1 MMHYSKSENLEQEL
15 TKDDLPFHDCIPK
28 NSKDFLWMQV
38 KGGTKVR
45 NVVEYVHSSLNKG
58 EYRMLVW
65 SGSGGGVVK
74 TISCAEI
81 LKQRQPLYQVTRMSY
96 TNVEE
101 YWKPQMNGLEEI
113 IVKRRIPAIHI
124 LMSIDKLNKNIEGFQ
139 DSSTSTD
146 FWRDNQKQQP
156 KNHSATALS
165 ASKNLSI
172 VDKAHPH

>member
-1 MMHYSKSENLEQEL
+1 MMHYSKAENLEQEL
-15 TKDDLPFHDCIPK
+15 TINDLPFDDFIPK
-28 NSKDFLWMQV
+28 NSKNFLWMQV

-65 SGSGGGVVK
+65 SGSGGGVIK

-81 LKQRQPLYQVTRMSY
+81 LKQQQPLYQVTRMAY
-96 TNVEE
+96 TDVEE
-101 YWKPQMNGLEEI
+101 YWKPQINGLEEI

-124 LMSIDKLNKNIEGFQ
+124 LMSIDKLNENIEGFQ
-139 DSSTSTD
+139 NSNTRTD

-156 KNHSATALS
+156 KFHSAA
-165 ASKNLSI
+165 ASMKSSI
-172 VDKAHPH
+172 DKAHPH